1 MNSPSI
7 TAFAIGSVAGTIG
20 SLVGMGGSF
29 VALPMLTSK
38 RLLAMSQHSAHGT
51 SMATVFFT
59 SIGGCLA
66 YAQAKKKENNN
77 NDESSKDKVSS
88 FSWDINNLPET
99 VGNVN
104 IPAAFYLATTAS
116 VAAVAGRYPALVSYN
131 DYNTHIGNSIP
142 CY

>member
-1 MNSPSI
+1 MSSPSI
-7 TAFAIGSVAGTIG
+7 TAFAIGSIAGTIG

-66 YAQAKKKENNN
+66 YAQAKKKKEDDNK
-77 NDESSKDKVSS
+77 EKDTS

-99 VGNVN
+99 VGNVH

-116 VAAVAGRYPALVSYN
+116 VAAIAGTKLTN
-131 DYNTHIGNSIP
+131 EQTN
-142 CY
+142 

>member
-7 TAFAIGSVAGTIG
+7 TAFAIGSIAGTIG
-20 SLVGMGGSF
+20 SLGGMGGSF

-66 YAQAKKKENNN
+66 YAQAKKKEDHT
-77 NDESSKDKVSS
+77 NDENPKEKVSS
-88 FSWDINNLPET
+88 FTWDINNLPET
-99 VGNVN
+99 VGNVHV
-104 IPAAFYLATTAS
+104 PAAFYLATTAS
-116 VAAVAGRYPALVSYN
+116 VAAIAGISP
-131 DYNTHIGNSIP
+131 
-142 CY
+142 

>member
-7 TAFAIGSVAGTIG
+7 TAFAIGSIAGTIG

-51 SMATVFFT
+51 TMATVFFT

-66 YAQAKKKENNN
+66 YAQAKKKEDYNKEN
-77 NDESSKDKVSS
+77 VLP
-88 FSWDINNLPET
+88 FSWDINTLPET
-99 VGNVN
+99 IGNVH

-116 VAAVAGRYPALVSYN
+116 VAAIAGTKRTICLTQISY
-131 DYNTHIGNSIP
+131 
-142 CY
+142 